1 MRQWQRRLAPYIF
14 VSPFF
19 IGYAVFFAYPVA
31 RGFLMSFYKQTGI
44 GSEPV
49 FVGLDN
55 YLKLFSDEIFV
66 RSVFNTSYY
75 AAGSVFIIVPCAL
88 ALGLALNIRR
98 LPIREFFRLFFFSP
112 MITSGV
118 VVAIIFRLVFDERYG
133 LINNFILAPLGFD
146 GQPAWL
152 IQPAL
157 IMPSIIVLGLW
168 RYTGVNAL
176 YFLAGLQNI
185 SPELW
190 EAASIDGANRW
201 QVFRHIT
208 LPLLRPTML
217 FVIIIAI
224 IGSYNLFGEPYLLAG
239 AEGGTR
245 NAGLFI
251 TMYLYLN
258 GFRYMKFGYSAAIGY
273 GLTVIILVL
282 SVIQLRIMG
291 AFRED

>member
-1 MRQWQRRLAPYIF
+1 MKQWQRRVAPYVF

-19 IGYAVFFAYPVA
+19 IGYAVFFAYPVVH
-31 RGFLMSFYKQTGI
+31 GFYMSFFKQTGI

-49 FVGLDN
+49 FVGLGN
-55 YLKLFSDEIFV
+55 YLKLFSDETFL

-75 AAGSVFIIVPCAL
+75 AAGSVFLIVPVAL
-88 ALGLALNIRR
+88 GLGLALNIRR
-98 LPIREFFRLFFFSP
+98 LPVREFFRLFFFSP
-112 MITSGV
+112 LITSGV

-146 GQPAWL
+146 GYPAWL

-157 IMPSIIVLGLW
+157 IMPSIIILGLW
-168 RYTGVNAL
+168 RYTGVNAI
-176 YFLAGLQNI
+176 YFLAGLQSI
-185 SPELW
+185 SPEIW

-208 LPLLRPTML
+208 LPLLRPTLL

-224 IGSYNLFGEPYLLAG
+224 IGSYNFFGEPYLLVG
-239 AEGGTR
+239 PEGGTR
-245 NAGLFI
+245 NAGLFM

-258 GFRYMKFGYSAAIGY
+258 GFRFMKFGYAAAIGY
-273 GLTVIILVL
+273 ALTVIILVL
-282 SVIQLRIMG
+282 SVIQLRLLG